1 MIAAGSKL
9 GEFLRILAF
18 EKLLTSLKYNNTA
31 RVVISNGLPEE
42 QSTEKKLYNL

>member
-1 MIAAGSKL
+1 MIAPGTKL
-9 GEFLRILAF
+9 GENFLRILAF

-42 QSTEKKLYNL
+42 QSTGKTL